1 MGNQR
6 EYLPSGGFSQYLYAD
21 HKGFE
26 AKTINGIRGKVVH
39 YIPDGDSD
47 HTGLPTYA
55 NTSDVYFRVGKD
67 GKVVQ
72 AKVYIDRRH
81 CLDIDWGHTH
91 VNRRG
96 NGKVFPI
103 GLAHVQVNMVNND
116 GKSFRD
122 CDNAR
127 LMTEEE
133 IRRFGAL
140 ILSFAPDVR
149 FRR

>member
-6 EYLPSGGFSQYLYAD
+6 EYLPFGGFSQYLYAD
-21 HKGFE
+21 HKDFE

-39 YIPDGDSD
+39 YIPDGESD

-81 CLDIDWGHTH
+81 CLDIDWGLTH
-91 VNRRG
+91 VNRNG
-96 NGKVFPI
+96 DGKVFPI
-103 GLAHVQVNMVNND
+103 GMAHVQAYPVNEK
-116 GKSFRD
+116 GEAIRFSQ
-122 CDNAR
+122 NAR
-127 LMTEEE
+127 LMTDEEVSKY
-133 IRRFGAL
+133 GPL
-140 ILSFAPDVR
+140 IHAFNPNVI
-149 FRR
+149 FRP